1 MHLWEEYKIYR
12 INVMTYLSYQER
24 EMSVKILENIRK
36 QMLEKKRMSG
46 DIVERCIVMVNIAE
60 YENLSCNFPIGN
72 LEIS

>member
-36 QMLEKKRMSG
+36 QMLEKKG
-46 DIVERCIVMVNIAE
+46 CQET
-60 YENLSCNFPIGN
+60 
-72 LEIS
+72 